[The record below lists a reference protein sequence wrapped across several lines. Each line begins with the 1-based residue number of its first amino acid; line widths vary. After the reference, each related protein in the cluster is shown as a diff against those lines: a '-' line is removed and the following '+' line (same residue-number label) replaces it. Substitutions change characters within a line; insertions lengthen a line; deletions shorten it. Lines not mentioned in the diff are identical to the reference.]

1 MLHKLSI
8 LLGLV
13 LSLISCVPTVVV
25 EEASCAS
32 YEQFNEVS
40 RLCEIVIRTPIPS
53 TSSASVDE
61 DSRNNRIRLAYR
73 DLFGELAGSCN
84 IVSTSSNIGMPT
96 CQCIGGNCEAVVTP
110 DANFNGDAEFVY
122 TITDN
127 DGTSNPQILA
137 LTVTSVDDL
146 PSIDPN
152 GLDVTRP
159 LNHNEDSTETYLL
172 GYNDVDGDLAEACII
187 ENESSDLTVGSCS
200 CLAGICSVDIG
211 TTQDFNGVATFDYRI
226 ITRGQTS
233 SSATVTLNIAPVNDL
248 PVLGGNQQI
257 TLSEGTTNSPFTVNP
272 ATDVDLLDIINYEI
286 ISDVSFSPST
296 VISSCMNSNTVLNC
310 VYTPNGSVSDEDTH
324 ATSLLGGL
332 RYRAV
337 SAGTGG
343 NAITINYLSS
353 GNVSATAEVVT
364 VNGNAIT
371 VDIEDAVSSDYQI
384 KTAIESGTSAGAI
397 AARGLVEIKILGSV
411 AQSAAGPVTLAGGRD
426 NADKL
431 SYIARDAI
439 GASLTIGEITFSITP
454 INDTPVATSQTDLAV
469 TEDIPLSFNIAQAT
483 DEDTTDNLSYALV
496 DSPDGTV
503 SGCMD
508 QNGSEG
514 PADLSCIYTPN
525 RNFEGPG
532 TNITYRVSDGE
543 LTTTQRTIAI
553 NIAEV
558 DDPPIICDYHHFAQA
573 PQCGLN
579 GCVGDDSPQGDIIL
593 QREGVYYYQK
603 GVGLCYR
610 SNADGTWS
618 IVEAGYIA
626 NQEIN
631 EKDIV
636 KIATVVVDEGGDVS
650 ENLQQLQI
658 TSVTSSDTNLI
669 PTENIDFFWGG
680 TVQSVGTPFGSLTDS
695 EDDQPFQIEIIPVA
709 GQIGT
714 ATIGFQITDGTPPLL
729 ATTRDYSF
737 TVTVNPVSAQHQGWR
752 NIKAIGAKI
761 DILGEI
767 KEEKKI
773 CNYSRTKCNSGNA
786 CTGGRA
792 PDSTPNPFLPDE
804 QFAIYWDSTQRTCY
818 YSDED
823 AMGMLEWV
831 PLDSYCNI
839 TPVEYASECAN
850 SGGTPF
856 ASCILPNSADVQ
868 ALTPTR
874 SNNFY
879 YALDE
884 DVCYRS
890 VGTNSGDVRP
900 YKATSKVVLEWEP
913 FNIIGEGTISGFNIH
928 RRISDEEFDYE
939 MPINKQVI
947 PTSINS
953 FTDDAGNSWFAPL
966 PRTVYF
972 YEVRPIIRD
981 IPTNA
986 SEVFKTVRI
995 VTPPDNMVM
1004 MHRWIANKTI
1014 CALMHQT
1021 TDPYNHFR
1029 CNYVGPGSN
1038 GGYYDIGQHYLIDR
1052 FEAGCAYSPS
1062 PACDTLEGTCVGD
1075 GDPYGDITAV
1085 ADSIYYNRNSG
1096 ECYKNTS
1103 GSTASTPWIRV
1114 DETDADIIAHRF
1126 AKLPPLVYLRQGQA
1140 NAFCTDVSKDLNTR
1154 PAPALSEDYFLG
1166 LNATDQ
1172 EASLPSR
1179 LQQVAYSQWDSSLSD
1194 GEINTLET
1202 GLGISSSSKCNSSM
1216 AHSLTN
1222 YYSNSEIPDS
1232 TTFFSLPGTT
1242 NSEIRS
1248 IITGSAQTAAC
1259 DGKFGVQDAIGN
1271 VAEYVSDRLWC
1282 SSSSVC
1288 EGLHSGNVSGT
1299 GITLLGGDDFMA
1311 PYSSSS
1317 VPPLDGFALDG
1328 EVGPCVD
1335 RDSDGTCD
1343 SYLTDWAIKNKY
1355 YRSGRFLVPMGLPG
1369 HTDFTI
1375 NFPDSPVAP
1384 YLLEIGPSNGI
1395 TNAKLHEDSYIFNT
1409 DAIFE
1414 DTSGC
1419 GAMATGGS
1427 YLLGK
1432 ESGVYNFEMIPC
1444 ESVPPTENP
1453 SERVDVGF
1461 RCLVPIQNGANTY
1474 SEAVTTY

>member
-84 IVSTSSNIGMPT
+84 IVSASSNIGMPT

-146 PSIDPN
+146 PLIDPN
-152 GLDVTRP
+152 GLDVVRP

-187 ENESSDLTVGSCS
+187 ENESPDLIVAACS

-211 TTQDFNGVATFDYRI
+211 ATQDFNGAPTFDYRV

-248 PVLGGNQQI
+248 PVLGDNRQI
-257 TLSEGTTNSPFTVNP
+257 TLTEDATNSLFTVNP

-296 VISSCMNSNTVLNC
+296 VLSSCMNTNTDTDC
-310 VYTPNGSVSDEDTH
+310 VYIPNGSVSDEDTH

-343 NAITINYLSS
+343 NAITISYLSS

-397 AARGLVEIKILGSV
+397 AARDLVEIKILGSV

-426 NADKL
+426 DADKL

-439 GASLTIGEITFSITP
+439 GVSLTIGEITFSITP
-454 INDTPVATSQTDLAV
+454 INDIPVTILQTDLAV

-483 DEDTTDNLSYALV
+483 DEDATDNLSYALV

-508 QNGSEG
+508 QSDSEG

-525 RNFEGPG
+525 RNFEGPMSA
-532 TNITYRVSDGE
+532 ITYRVSDGE
-543 LTTTQRTIAI
+543 VTTTQRTIAI
-553 NIAEV
+553 NIAAV
-558 DDPPIICDYHHFAQA
+558 DDPPIICDYHHFGQA
-573 PQCGLN
+573 PECGLN
-579 GCVGDDSPQGDIIL
+579 GCVGDESPDGDIIL

-603 GVGLCYR
+603 GEGLCYR

-618 IVEAGYIA
+618 IVEEGYIA

-680 TVQSVGTPFGSLTDS
+680 TLPSVGTRLFGSNTDS
-695 EDDQPFQIEIIPVA
+695 EDDEPFQIEIIPVA

-714 ATIGFQITDGTPPLL
+714 ATIGFQITDLAPPL
-729 ATTRDYSF
+729 ATRDYSF

-761 DILGEI
+761 DRLGEI
-767 KEEKKI
+767 EEGKKI

-786 CTGGRA
+786 CTGGRV
-792 PDSTPNPFLPDE
+792 PNSTPNPFLPDE
-804 QFAIYWDSTQRTCY
+804 QFAIYWDSNQRICY
-818 YSDED
+818 YSNEN
-823 AMGMLEWV
+823 AMGMFEWIA
-831 PLDSYCNI
+831 LDSYCNI

-850 SGGTPF
+850 TTAGGTPW
-856 ASCILPNSADVQ
+856 ASCILPDEAAVQ
-868 ALTPTR
+868 ALIPTK

-879 YALDE
+879 YALAE

-890 VGTNSGDVRP
+890 VGIILGDVRL

-913 FNIIGEGTISGFNIH
+913 FNIVGEGTISGFNIH
-928 RRISDEEFDYE
+928 RRISNEEFDYE

-953 FTDDAGNSWFAPL
+953 FTDNAANSWFAPV

-1038 GGYYDIGQHYLIDR
+1038 GGYYDIGRHYLIDR

-1062 PACDTLEGTCVGD
+1062 PTCDTLEGTCVGD
-1075 GDPYGDITAV
+1075 GDPNGAV
-1085 ADSIYYNRNSG
+1085 MAASNSIYYDRNSG

-1103 GSTASTPWIRV
+1103 SGMAWIRV
-1114 DETDADIIAHRF
+1114 DGGDAGIIAHRF
-1126 AKLPPLVYLRQGQA
+1126 AGLPPLVYLRQEQA
-1140 NAFCTDVSKDLNTR
+1140 YDFCGAYSQQLNV
-1154 PAPALSEDYFLG
+1154 LGLFNFNEDFFLG
-1166 LNATDQ
+1166 HDDTLRP
-1172 EASLPSR
+1172 SLPSR

-1259 DGKFGVQDAIGN
+1259 DGKFGVQDAVGN

-1288 EGLHSGNVSGT
+1288 VGLHSGNPPGT
-1299 GITLLGGDDFMA
+1299 GITLLGGNDFRA
-1311 PYSSSS
+1311 PYDSASG
-1317 VPPLDGFALDG
+1317 LDEFALDG

-1335 RDSDGTCD
+1335 RDSDGICD

-1409 DAIFE
+1409 DAIVE

-1444 ESVPPTENP
+1444 ESAAPATAP

-1461 RCLVPIQNGANTY
+1461 RCLVPIQNGAYTY